1 MSSRAVRG
9 LSNTTTER
17 PGTMLTP
24 TVTEIPRALEA
35 VGRDPFIDA
44 RDDAPAGRT
53 RITLVAS
60 EPATIGGAPRL
71 VRSLAA

>member
-1 MSSRAVRG
+1 
-9 LSNTTTER
+9 
-17 PGTMLTP
+17 MLTP
-24 TVTEIPRALEA
+24 TVTELPRALEP

-44 RDDAPAGRT
+44 RDDAPAGRA

-60 EPATIGGAPRL
+60 APATIGGARRV